1 MTKENTSEIEK
12 VKNLC
17 KDVNIRIYLLG
28 FLVTIAALFVIFGW
42 GKSGRTSLNQ
52 AGRTPESLQP
62 PEIEVPEVQQAAPVV
77 TERLPVVNQNGQV
90 VAGLTFNGK
99 QVDFPL
105 FGVKSK
111 LGMRVGPLDQFTME
125 SLGLKNM
132 DGVIVS
138 SVVAGGMADQAGL
151 QKGDVIF
158 DFGRKEVN
166 DVKDFQEAEAHLTQ
180 GTRYKVRAIRKQKK
194 IALNLIYQD
203 PFTQVARARA
213 AMQDQLGWMGL
224 GLQDIDTLMQK
235 QFALASTKGAIVSNV
250 ESNSPAAL
258 ANFQQGDVITE
269 IDRHNVRN
277 IHDAEKILSKMK
289 VGDMVMVSIVRQG
302 QTMVT
307 EVTLSSVPV
316 MNKQPP
322 VLPDAAVETEA
333 SWVGMDLEPMNPAE
347 AQEMGLPENSKGM
360 VVAALNRPP
369 ATKIGIMVGDV
380 IIGING
386 KAITGLQ
393 AFTDATSDA
402 SGALLDVLRDG
413 KHLYISVPA
422 PADPMT
428 GKGGSKGAIYQVAMQ
443 KDARPFVYKDIAIAS
458 YTDNLF
464 GQIYSTLEDAPYF
477 IIYNPNNRT
486 FEAISN
492 PAMGKVDPNNKKFMV
507 SQLLID
513 KGVGVIIAGNI
524 DQDTMAMVTEQNI
537 DVYSGVFGTT
547 NNMITMYLGSK
558 LIRAN

>member
-1 MTKENTSEIEK
+1 MTKENITEIEK

-62 PEIEVPEVQQAAPVV
+62 PEIEVPEVQQAPPVV

-132 DGVIVS
+132 NGVIVS
-138 SVVAGGMADQAGL
+138 SVAAGGMADQAGL

-158 DFGRKEVN
+158 DLGRKEVN

-203 PFTQVARARA
+203 PFTQVARTRA